1 MLKREAQWLGQRLS
15 SWPGDRGVV
24 LNVGSSSGEFRT
36 VVQPWIDQYL
46 FAPARARGIQLVHQD
61 LFPASGVDIAGDLL
75 SEECQARVAKLD
87 VFGVV
92 CSSVLEHVTDRPA
105 FVASLTRLLPPGG
118 RALITVPYHFPY
130 HPDPIDTLFRPEP
143 AALRALFPEL
153 RANSVDLLHCGRLL
167 DLVLAQPERVFRKA
181 PSDPSARLMERRLS
195 DWLPYL
201 LRSFKVACVELERPL
216 A

>member
-1 MLKREAQWLGQRLS
+1 MLKHEAQWLGQRLAR
-15 SWPGDRGVV
+15 WPSDRGVV

-36 VVQPWIDQYL
+36 HVQPWIDEYL
-46 FAPARARGIQLVHQD
+46 FAPARARGVELVHQD

-75 SEECQARVAKLD
+75 SAECQARVAELK

-92 CSSVLEHVTDRPA
+92 CSSVLEHVTDRHE
-105 FVASLTRLLPPGG
+105 FTASLARLLPPGG
-118 RALITVPYHFPY
+118 RALITVPYRFPY
-130 HPDPIDTLFRPEP
+130 HPDPIDTLFRPSP
-143 AALRALFPEL
+143 AELRALFPEL
-153 RANSVDLLHCGRLL
+153 RANKVELLRCGRLL
-167 DLVLAQPERVFRKA
+167 DLVLAQPERVFRKP
-181 PSDPSARLMERRLS
+181 PSDPNARLMERRLA